1 MEGRLKVGEIYH
13 GFIDGKISL
22 SRLIDWK
29 IIREF
34 DLNKDT
40 IDIELLS
47 LLKQEVSNHIG
58 LYNVEQNIIYEALAI
73 DKDWDFKIGSC
84 YFLKSGDNWFGTGYW
99 ACLLDVDNSMYKEAV
114 EYYLECQK
122 ELDNQTN

>member
-58 LYNVEQNIIYEALAI
+58 LYNVEQNIIY
-73 DKDWDFKIGSC
+73 KH
-84 YFLKSGDNWFGTGYW
+84 
-99 ACLLDVDNSMYKEAV
+99 
-114 EYYLECQK
+114 
-122 ELDNQTN
+122 